1 MRNSGPISGCLR
13 CPSAAPPAPA
23 TPSPARNK
31 LVCRPQT
38 LNLRRACACDRGK
51 QKKSLQAANNNN
63 NSSRTLSMR
72 EQNMLSAPRLIFLGA
87 LLGASVCASPI
98 EYVMDTSL
106 NGSRSDPAT
115 SHSGKWSPT
124 TRVPPAVKAPNGTAG
139 LAYQS
144 PSLSLSADNRSHDNN
159 NNNGNNGTAVTM
171 LLPQDGDGSGALV
184 TAAPQ
189 LPIYVAQPSAKKPER
204 MIKCHCDICK
214 EKNYICETDGYCFT
228 SVEKNADDTIL
239 FSYRCLTVKY
249 NMQRKFPLE
258 CLTSNEKLN
267 SFRIDCCQSDFCNK
281 NEIMKRIFE
290 TDYVPHRLTSWEFV
304 AIILGITLFICLT
317 GTSTWYYCQRR
328 KRLASGRPFA
338 KEDSVYD
345 PILNG
350 NTTIHDIIEMTTSGS
365 GSAGLP
371 LLVQRSIARQVQLC
385 HVIGK
390 GRFGEVW
397 RGRWRGENVAV
408 KIFSSREECSWF
420 REAEIYQTVMLRH
433 ENILGF
439 IAADNK
445 DNGTWTQLWLVTDY
459 HENGSLFDYLTTHTV
474 DTNTMLNMSLSIA
487 TGLAHLHM
495 DIVGTR
501 GKPAIAHRDLKSKNI
516 LVKSNLSC
524 AIGDLGLA
532 VRHVEKNDSVDIP
545 STHRVGTKRYMAPEV
560 LDESMNDQ
568 HFDSYKR
575 ADVYAFGLIL
585 WEIARRC
592 NMGMIYDEY
601 QLPYYDAVQ
610 PDPSIE
616 EMKKV
621 VCIEKSRPNIPNRWH
636 ASDVLHNM
644 AKVMKECWYPNP
656 VARLTALRI
665 KKTLASISVEDKVK
679 N

>member
-1 MRNSGPISGCLR
+1 MSELRRRSHQIQLTLAYLVLASTPSAQQRKKPPILWSLSLITVSLIMLLLLPMRLTDATPIEIVFNTTRNSPNVD
-13 CPSAAPPAPA
+13 
-23 TPSPARNK
+23 T
-31 LVCRPQT
+31 
-38 LNLRRACACDRGK
+38 
-51 QKKSLQAANNNN
+51 AANKWMSPYGNVNNNAAANGSVRKGTVRQQENTLVATVPSSATISATAGRMDMGN
-63 NSSRTLSMR
+63 NSSKHDDTLPMALVPQQTTLSTPLLHQLSGHKSNSNKR
-72 EQNMLSAPRLIFLGA
+72 ERPL
-87 LLGASVCASPI
+87 
-98 EYVMDTSL
+98 
-106 NGSRSDPAT
+106 
-115 SHSGKWSPT
+115 
-124 TRVPPAVKAPNGTAG
+124 
-139 LAYQS
+139 
-144 PSLSLSADNRSHDNN
+144 
-159 NNNGNNGTAVTM
+159 
-171 LLPQDGDGSGALV
+171 
-184 TAAPQ
+184 
-189 LPIYVAQPSAKKPER
+189 
-204 MIKCHCDICK
+204 KCHCDICK
-214 EKNYICETDGYCFT
+214 DTNFICETDGYCFT
-228 SVEKNADDTIL
+228 SVVKDEDKII
-239 FSYRCLTVKY
+239 FSYRCMGSENNLPPNDPAWCHEIAPTY
-249 NMQRKFPLE
+249 ATQ
-258 CLTSNEKLN
+258 
-267 SFRIDCCQSDFCNK
+267 CCHNDFCNTER
-281 NEIMKRIFE
+281 NF
-290 TDYVPHRLTSWEFV
+290 S
-304 AIILGITLFICLT
+304 IILPTAEFLPEEPLNAWVLVVIIFGATLFICL
-317 GTSTWYYCQRR
+317 SVLLSLCFWQRR
-328 KRLASGRPFA
+328 KRNSNGRTFPPD
-338 KEDSVYD
+338 DSVCD

-350 NTTIHDIIEMTTSGS
+350 NTIQDIIEMTTSGS

-371 LLVQRSIARQVQLC
+371 LLVQRSIARQIQLC

-445 DNGTWTQLWLVTDY
+445 DNGTWTQLWLVTDH

-474 DTNTMLNMSLSIA
+474 DTKTMLNMALSIA

-560 LDESMNDQ
+560 LDESMNAQ

-592 NMGMIYDEY
+592 NIGMIYDEY
-601 QLPYYDAVQ
+601 QLPYFDVVQ

-621 VCIEKSRPNIPNRWH
+621 VCIDKMRPNIPNRWH
-636 ASDVLHNM
+636 ASDVLHGM

-665 KKTLASISVEDKVK
+665 KKTLANITVEDKVK

>member
-1 MRNSGPISGCLR
+1 MSCITRILCCFLIIHVAQVAAIAIKTSSINYNATSSGYNNLNSPMEYGYNGNSSGNG
-13 CPSAAPPAPA
+13 A
-23 TPSPARNK
+23 
-31 LVCRPQT
+31 
-38 LNLRRACACDRGK
+38 NLRRYVSGTGRPFSAIRNE
-51 QKKSLQAANNNN
+51 SLPQ
-63 NSSRTLSMR
+63 SL
-72 EQNMLSAPRLIFLGA
+72 
-87 LLGASVCASPI
+87 VSP
-98 EYVMDTSL
+98 T
-106 NGSRSDPAT
+106 PAT
-115 SHSGKWSPT
+115 HKHLRNKSRP
-124 TRVPPAVKAPNGTAG
+124 
-139 LAYQS
+139 L
-144 PSLSLSADNRSHDNN
+144 
-159 NNNGNNGTAVTM
+159 
-171 LLPQDGDGSGALV
+171 
-184 TAAPQ
+184 
-189 LPIYVAQPSAKKPER
+189 
-204 MIKCHCDICK
+204 KCHCDICK
-214 EKNYICETDGYCFT
+214 DNNYICETQGYCFT
-228 SVEKNADDTIL
+228 SVEKKDGNTI
-239 FSYRCLTVKY
+239 FSYRC
-249 NMQRKFPLE
+249 FPVEYHLPPE
-258 CLTSNEKLN
+258 DPAWCHVSTSE
-267 SFRIDCCQSDFCNK
+267 SSIQCCDEDFCNTK
-281 NEIMKRIFE
+281 ENYAGTLPDFPPEE
-290 TDYVPHRLTSWEFV
+290 TINSWVLV
-304 AIILGITLFICLT
+304 AIIFGATLFACLLVFMSWCFYQKRKQ
-317 GTSTWYYCQRR
+317 GTSR
-328 KRLASGRPFA
+328 ARPFA
-338 KEDSVYD
+338 PEDSVYD

-350 NTTIHDIIEMTTSGS
+350 NTLQDIIEMTTSGS

-371 LLVQRSIARQVQLC
+371 LLVQRSIARQIQLC

-459 HENGSLFDYLTTHTV
+459 HENGSLFDYLTSHTV
-474 DTNTMLNMSLSIA
+474 DTKTMLSMALSIA

-516 LVKSNLSC
+516 LVKSNLTC
-524 AIGDLGLA
+524 AIADLGLA

-560 LDESMNDQ
+560 LDESMNAQ

-592 NMGMIYDEY
+592 NIGMIYDEY
-601 QLPYYDAVQ
+601 QLPYYDVVQ
-610 PDPSIE
+610 PDPTIE

-621 VCIEKSRPNIPNRWH
+621 VCIDKMRPNIPNRWH
-636 ASDVLHNM
+636 ASDVLHSM
-644 AKVMKECWYPNP
+644 AKVMKECWYANP

-665 KKTLASISVEDKVK
+665 KKTLSNIRVEEKVK

>member
-1 MRNSGPISGCLR
+1 MWTQLLCLLALLNASCASPVEIVVQPTEAGHKLLPAATTTTTNETAGAYLTKSSLPFADNSGHG
-13 CPSAAPPAPA
+13 
-23 TPSPARNK
+23 
-31 LVCRPQT
+31 
-38 LNLRRACACDRGK
+38 
-51 QKKSLQAANNNN
+51 NNN
-63 NSSRTLSMR
+63 NSNNS
-72 EQNMLSAPRLIFLGA
+72 NN
-87 LLGASVCASPI
+87 SVPI
-98 EYVMDTSL
+98 QL
-106 NGSRSDPAT
+106 PAT
-115 SHSGKWSPT
+115 DAASGS
-124 TRVPPAVKAPNGTAG
+124 AV
-139 LAYQS
+139 
-144 PSLSLSADNRSHDNN
+144 
-159 NNNGNNGTAVTM
+159 AV
-171 LLPQDGDGSGALV
+171 AAAAAAAA
-184 TAAPQ
+184 AAPQ
-189 LPIYVAQPSAKKPER
+189 QRMSAPTYPPLQNKKHEKT
-204 MIKCHCDICK
+204 IKCHCDICK
-214 EKNYICETDGYCFT
+214 ETNHICETDGYCFT
-228 SVEKNADDTIL
+228 SVEKDTDGKII
-239 FSYRCLTVKY
+239 FSFRCL
-249 NMQRKFPLE
+249 PLAIHLPPE
-258 CLTSNEKLN
+258 DPAWCHDNTPISSTK
-267 SFRIDCCQSDFCNK
+267 CCQDDFCNTRENYNGVIPDFMPNK
-281 NEIMKRIFE
+281 
-290 TDYVPHRLTSWEFV
+290 TLTSWQLV
-304 AIILGITLFICLT
+304 VIIVGVTVIICFT
-317 GTSTWYYCQRR
+317 GTMAWYYCQRR
-328 KRLASGRPFA
+328 KRLANGRPFA

-350 NTTIHDIIEMTTSGS
+350 NTTLHDIIEMTTSGS

-459 HENGSLFDYLTTHTV
+459 HENGSLFDYLTTHCV
-474 DTNTMLNMSLSIA
+474 DTNVMLNMALSIA

-532 VRHVEKNDSVDIP
+532 VRHVEKDDSVDIP

-560 LDESMNDQ
+560 LDESMNAQ

-592 NMGMIYDEY
+592 NMGMIYEEY
-601 QLPYYDAVQ
+601 QLPYWDAVQ

-636 ASDVLHNM
+636 GSDVLHNM

-665 KKTLASISVEDKVK
+665 KKTLASIRVEDKVK

>member
-1 MRNSGPISGCLR
+1 
-13 CPSAAPPAPA
+13 
-23 TPSPARNK
+23 
-31 LVCRPQT
+31 
-38 LNLRRACACDRGK
+38 
-51 QKKSLQAANNNN
+51 
-63 NSSRTLSMR
+63 
-72 EQNMLSAPRLIFLGA
+72 MLSALRLIFLGA

-98 EYVMDTSL
+98 EFVMDTSL

-115 SHSGKWSPT
+115 ATHPGKWPPT
-124 TRVPPAVKAPNGTAG
+124 TKAPALRAPAGTAG
-139 LAYQS
+139 HAYQS
-144 PSLSLSADNRSHDNN
+144 PSSSLAADNRSHDNN
-159 NNNGNNGTAVTM
+159 NASAVSM
-171 LLPQDGDGSGALV
+171 LLPQDGDASGAVAPAV
-184 TAAPQ
+184 TPQ
-189 LPIYVAQPSAKKPER
+189 LPIYIAQPSAKKPENK
-204 MIKCHCDICK
+204 IKCHCDTCK
-214 EKNYICETDGYCFT
+214 ESNNICETDGFCFT
-228 SVEKNADDTIL
+228 SVEKNSDGSII
-239 FSYRCLTVKY
+239 FSYSCMVVKY
-249 NMQRKFPLE
+249 NMQRSKPSE
-258 CLTSNEKLN
+258 CLTSNER
-267 SFRIDCCQSDFCNK
+267 FDTYRIDCCKSDFCNK
-281 NEIMKRIFE
+281 NENMKRIFE

-304 AIILGITLFICLT
+304 AIILGATLFICFT

-328 KRLASGRPFA
+328 KRMASGRTFA
-338 KEDSVYD
+338 KEDSAYD

-459 HENGSLFDYLTTHTV
+459 HENGSLFDYLTTHPV

-601 QLPYYDAVQ
+601 QLPYYDVVQ

-621 VCIEKSRPNIPNRWH
+621 VCIEKCRPNIPNRWH

>member
-1 MRNSGPISGCLR
+1 MWTQLLCLLALLNASCASPVEIVVQPTEAGHKLLPAATTTTTNETAGAYLTKSSLPFADNSGHG
-13 CPSAAPPAPA
+13 
-23 TPSPARNK
+23 
-31 LVCRPQT
+31 
-38 LNLRRACACDRGK
+38 
-51 QKKSLQAANNNN
+51 NNN
-63 NSSRTLSMR
+63 NSNNS
-72 EQNMLSAPRLIFLGA
+72 NN
-87 LLGASVCASPI
+87 SVPI
-98 EYVMDTSL
+98 QL
-106 NGSRSDPAT
+106 PAT
-115 SHSGKWSPT
+115 DAASGS
-124 TRVPPAVKAPNGTAG
+124 AV
-139 LAYQS
+139 
-144 PSLSLSADNRSHDNN
+144 
-159 NNNGNNGTAVTM
+159 AV
-171 LLPQDGDGSGALV
+171 AAAAAAAA
-184 TAAPQ
+184 AAPQ
-189 LPIYVAQPSAKKPER
+189 QRMSAPTYPPLQNKKHEKT
-204 MIKCHCDICK
+204 IKCHCDICK
-214 EKNYICETDGYCFT
+214 ETNHICETDGYCFT
-228 SVEKNADDTIL
+228 SVEKDTDGKII
-239 FSYRCLTVKY
+239 FSFRCL
-249 NMQRKFPLE
+249 NMSQSFPPGRFIW
-258 CLTSNEKLN
+258 CNDGRQGGPTA
-267 SFRIDCCQSDFCNK
+267 RPAARRGGHACCNDRDFCNRQLRPVIK
-281 NEIMKRIFE
+281 YYALSTATPGAGPESVSLAPSVIYEDFMPNK
-290 TDYVPHRLTSWEFV
+290 TLTSWQLV
-304 AIILGITLFICLT
+304 VIIVGVTVIICFT
-317 GTSTWYYCQRR
+317 GTMAWYYCQRR
-328 KRLASGRPFA
+328 KRLANGRPFA

-350 NTTIHDIIEMTTSGS
+350 NTTLHDIIEMTTSGS

-459 HENGSLFDYLTTHTV
+459 HENGSLFDYLTTHCV
-474 DTNTMLNMSLSIA
+474 DTNVMLNMALSIA

-532 VRHVEKNDSVDIP
+532 VRHVEKDDSVDIP

-560 LDESMNDQ
+560 LDESMNAQ

-592 NMGMIYDEY
+592 NMGMIYEEY
-601 QLPYYDAVQ
+601 QLPYWDAVQ

-636 ASDVLHNM
+636 GSDVLHNM

-665 KKTLASISVEDKVK
+665 KKTLASIRVEDKVK